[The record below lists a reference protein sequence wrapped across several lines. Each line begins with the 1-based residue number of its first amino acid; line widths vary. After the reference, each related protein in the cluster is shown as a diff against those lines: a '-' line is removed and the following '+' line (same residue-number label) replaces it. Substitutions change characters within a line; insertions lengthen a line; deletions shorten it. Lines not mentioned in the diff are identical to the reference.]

1 MKYRLADTNQSHN
14 VRNISGRNVY
24 RLVALRDIPLYGV
37 RAGDEGGLV
46 DSARV
51 LSQEGDCWISFGAR
65 VLGNVSIREHAYI
78 GDNANVYG
86 RSDKFS
92 ITISGVASVRGNA
105 KVMISEDNEAFQ
117 NTVIKEKARI
127 YNNTI
132 VRDAGEIS
140 GTVCIR
146 GSAEINGATEIAGD
160 SDIFEKAKVNS
171 YARVL
176 RRSSISGNAIV
187 KTDSIVDNSR
197 ILGNAVIPIG
207 AHVLNA
213 QYSEDGSINSGEIF
227 YQDAKN
233 SDIYQAVKDIYKG
246 TITASHITHN
256 HIPSASFPSAST
268 TVTVEVKDALN
279 LLQEVRND
287 IAAYESDIVKI
298 IKYPV
303 MTDRT
308 DSYTL
313 EMMQALKLANRL
325 ALNPTHTGFVA
336 SVFDLEKK
344 FLAAESHALKMA
356 SSGLTELEL
365 KKTGRASDLLAIAAN
380 EASTEQEKKAA
391 FKQAFKQLEG
401 VIMVPESAVETFRI
415 KIGLKELEA

>member
-1 MKYRLADTNQSHN
+1 MKYNLVEKTPNAHG
-14 VRNISGRNVY
+14 VNIPGRIVY

-46 DSARV
+46 DSPRI

-65 VLGNVSIREHAYI
+65 VLGNVFIREHAYI
-78 GDNANVYG
+78 GDSANVYG
-86 RSDKFS
+86 RSEKFS
-92 ITISGVASVRGNA
+92 ITVSGVSSIRGSA
-105 KVMISEDNEAFQ
+105 KVMTSEDNEAFQ
-117 NTVIKEKARI
+117 NTVIKEKVRI
-127 YNNTI
+127 YNNAI

-140 GTVCIR
+140 GTVCIH
-146 GSAEINGATEIAGD
+146 GSSEINGAAEVSGD
-160 SDIFEKAKVNS
+160 ADVFDKAKINS
-171 YARVL
+171 YARIL
-176 RRSSISGNAIV
+176 GRSSIAGNTIV
-187 KTDSIVDNSR
+187 KTDAVVDNSR
-197 ILGNAVIPIG
+197 ILGNAVVPIG
-207 AHVLNA
+207 SRVINA
-213 QYSEDGSINSGEIF
+213 QYSADGIIASGEIF
-227 YQDAKN
+227 YQDRKN
-233 SDIYQAVKDIYKG
+233 PDIYKDSKGLYHG
-246 TITASHITHN
+246 TITSNHITHN
-256 HIPSASFPSAST
+256 HLSVGNPQPLPDAM
-268 TVTVEVKDALN
+268 TVEIRDALN

-287 IAAYESDIVKI
+287 IGDYESDIVKI

-313 EMMQALKLANRL
+313 DMMQALKLSSRL

-356 SSGLTELEL
+356 SSGLSEAELR
-365 KKTGRASDLLAIAAN
+365 KTGRASDLLAIASD
-380 EASTEQEKKAA
+380 EASTEQEKKMA